1 MIYSPAC
8 SLYDQSLVWSGRMAN
23 DDDEMTFR
31 RDHGAAIGSDAVTIA
46 AIHSRCYAQEALD
59 KIPTFEA

>member
-8 SLYDQSLVWSGRMAN
+8 SLYDQSIVWSGRMA
-23 DDDEMTFR
+23 DDDNEFVFR
-31 RDHGAAIGSDAVTIA
+31 RDHGPATGSDAVTIA

-59 KIPTFEA
+59 KIPTFE

>member
-8 SLYDQSLVWSGRMAN
+8 SLYDRTLVWSGRMADPDN
-23 DDDEMTFR
+23 EFAFR
-31 RDHGAAIGSDAVTIA
+31 RDHGPSIGSDAVTIA

-59 KIPTFEA
+59 KIPTFEP

>member
-8 SLYDQSLVWSGRMAN
+8 SLYDRTLVWSGRMAN

-31 RDHGAAIGSDAVTIA
+31 RDHGAAIGSWAVTIA
-46 AIHSRCYAQEALD
+46 GIHSRCYAQEALD
-59 KIPTFEA
+59 KLPTFE

>member
-8 SLYDQSLVWSGRMAN
+8 SLYDQSRVWVGRMAN

-31 RDHGAAIGSDAVTIA
+31 RDHGPSIGSDAVTIA
-46 AIHSRCYAQEALD
+46 AIHSRSYAHDLE
-59 KIPTFEA
+59 KTT

>member
-8 SLYDQSLVWSGRMAN
+8 SLSDQSIVWSGRMSDPDN
-23 DDDEMTFR
+23 EMVMR
-31 RDHGAAIGSDAVTIA
+31 RDHGPATGSSAVFIA

-59 KIPTFEA
+59 KIPTFE